1 MQASP
6 GVILLMG
13 ATATGKTDLALA
25 LSQRFDVE
33 IISVDS
39 ALIFRDM
46 NIGTAKP
53 EADVLASVPHHLI
66 DIIDPAEAYSVWDF
80 VEQSRRL
87 VDDIVQRGRI
97 PLLAGGTM
105 MYFHAFE
112 QGLNRLPA
120 ADPELRKRLDR
131 EVRNGASQRCT
142 SAWKRLILS
151 VPGAS
156 RRPIHNVF
164 SVRWKST
171 NSRVSRCLNCSNRKP
186 ADIRAQWKKS
196 FLQPVIVN
204 CCTSVSI
211 AGFWKCSSVG
221 SSKRSSVCDCEVT

>member
-1 MQASP
+1 MTAP

-25 LSQRFDVE
+25 ISQRFDVE

-66 DIIDPAEAYSVWDF
+66 DIIDPADAYSVWDF

-87 VDDIVQRGRI
+87 VDDIDQRGRI

-120 ADPELRKRLDR
+120 ADQELRKRLDR
-131 EVRNGASQRCT
+131 EARELGLEALHQRLEAVDPVSAERIRATDSQRIQRALEVYELSGKPLSQLQQQET
-142 SAWKRLILS
+142 SGY
-151 VPGAS
+151 PGAVEKIILAAS
-156 RRPIHNVF
+156 D
-164 SVRWKST
+164 
-171 NSRVSRCLNCSNRKP
+171 RKVLHQR
-186 ADIRAQWKKS
+186 IQ
-196 FLQPVIVN
+196 N
-204 CCTSVSI
+204 
-211 AGFWKCSSVG
+211 GFWKCSSVD
-221 SSKRSSVCDCEVT
+221 SSKRSSVCDCEAI